1 MGTPAVVTLDIFP
14 PVTQWNPKKPKKNL
28 LAISFDNWKKK
39 LLFQVSA
46 FLEVSNFGVNYLT
59 AA

>member
-1 MGTPAVVTLDIFP
+1 MVTLDIFP